1 MGITWIIK
9 LLKSVCACGCVR
21 ARLRCVWN
29 CLCVCVPCIC
39 KRLNVS
45 VCLQVRPWVYQH
57 SQFRGCVV
65 ALISNQNKEKNL
77 HFLFGNH
84 GSSDSCFF
92 RSSLS
97 FPKLKTEH
105 SGNYTC
111 KASNAAARHAQSAT
125 LVVNGENYN
134 LVDVVVEVVVAAQW

>member
-1 MGITWIIK
+1 MAHQI
-9 LLKSVCACGCVR
+9 LV
-21 ARLRCVWN
+21 
-29 CLCVCVPCIC
+29 
-39 KRLNVS
+39 
-45 VCLQVRPWVYQH
+45 
-57 SQFRGCVV
+57 
-65 ALISNQNKEKNL
+65 
-77 HFLFGNH
+77 
-84 GSSDSCFF
+84 F

-134 LVDVVVEVVVAAQW
+134 LVDVVVEVVVAARW